1 MENNYKK
8 LLCAISV
15 IAVIVIIIQLD
26 EAFSSNIDGQ
36 DTKTIGIEEEEGET
50 NIGNKINT
58 NSQTKTNSSN
68 NNSNNNNQFII
79 GSNLTVFEGELISL
93 KPSIANAIAMPS
105 NSLIYSW
112 NQVEGPKINL
122 PDEDK
127 KNKVLNFMAP
137 NRPTDTKYAFELKV
151 VQKTPS
157 GNIDL
162 GKDIIS
168 ILVIDINKAAKG
180 ANTNI
185 PPTSSQSL
193 PPESSSASSS
203 SPSSSLPNIPTKNTE
218 GDIVVQG
225 GGQFNPN
232 FRDGLQK

>member
-26 EAFSSNIDGQ
+26 EAFSDIGGQ
-36 DTKTIGIEEEEGET
+36 DIKTIGIEEEEEGET
-50 NIGNKINT
+50 NLGNKINT

-68 NNSNNNNQFII
+68 SNNNNKFII
-79 GSNLTVFEGELISL
+79 GSNLTVLEGELISL
-93 KPSIANAIAMPS
+93 TPSIANAIAMPS

-162 GKDIIS
+162 GKDIIN
-168 ILVIDINKAAKG
+168 ILVIDTNKAAKG

-193 PPESSSASSS
+193 PPESS

>member
-36 DTKTIGIEEEEGET
+36 DTKTIEIEEEEGET
-50 NIGNKINT
+50 NLGNKINT

-68 NNSNNNNQFII
+68 SNDNNNQFII
-79 GSNLTVFEGELISL
+79 GSNLTVLEGELISL

-112 NQVEGPKINL
+112 NQVEGPEINL
-122 PDEDK
+122 QDEDK

-162 GKDIIS
+162 GKDIIN
-168 ILVIDINKAAKG
+168 ILVIDTNKTAKG
-180 ANTNI
+180 VNTNI

-193 PPESSSASSS
+193 PPESSSPSLS
-203 SPSSSLPNIPTKNTE
+203 SPSSSLPNIPTKNNE

>member
-26 EAFSSNIDGQ
+26 EAFSSNFGGQ

-50 NIGNKINT
+50 NLGNKINT

-68 NNSNNNNQFII
+68 SNNNKFII
-79 GSNLTVFEGELISL
+79 GSNLTVLEGELISL
-93 KPSIANAIAMPS
+93 TPSIANAIAMPS

-162 GKDIIS
+162 GKDIIN
-168 ILVIDINKAAKG
+168 ILVIDTNKAAKG

-193 PPESSSASSS
+193 PPESSSPSSS
-203 SPSSSLPNIPTKNTE
+203 SPSSPLPNIPTKNNE

>member
-36 DTKTIGIEEEEGET
+36 DTKTIEIEEEEEGET
-50 NIGNKINT
+50 NLGNKINT

-68 NNSNNNNQFII
+68 SNNNNQLII

-137 NRPTDTKYAFELKV
+137 NRPTDTKYAFELRV

-162 GKDIIS
+162 GKDIIN
-168 ILVIDINKAAKG
+168 ILVIDTNKAAKG

-193 PPESSSASSS
+193 PPESS

>member
-36 DTKTIGIEEEEGET
+36 DTKTIEIEEEEEGET
-50 NIGNKINT
+50 NLGNKINT

-68 NNSNNNNQFII
+68 SNFNNQFII
-79 GSNLTVFEGELISL
+79 GSNLTVLEGELISL
-93 KPSIANAIAMPS
+93 TPSIANAIAMPS

-112 NQVEGPKINL
+112 NQVQGPKINL

-162 GKDIIS
+162 GKDIIN
-168 ILVIDINKAAKG
+168 ILVIDTNKAAKG

-185 PPTSSQSL
+185 PTTSSQSL
-193 PPESSSASSS
+193 PPESSSPSSS
-203 SPSSSLPNIPTKNTE
+203 SPSSSLPNIPTKNNE